1 MIRPTGYLA
10 RETVLHRLDPRI
22 KILAV
27 FVLSAGVFAAN
38 AAGAVLITAALAAV
52 ACLLRVGP
60 SRLLAEVRPMVP
72 LIALLFLLQAF
83 FAEGKPVEV
92 PLLRGL
98 GVSLQGIR
106 LGLFVGWQFAC
117 LLTTASFLTM
127 TTAPSE
133 IVAAI
138 ERILHP
144 LRRLGVPSRD
154 LAMGASVA
162 LRFLPVYLEELDR
175 IRTARAARGGGGPRQ
190 GIGARFRAARMTA
203 VQVLL
208 GTFRRAGE
216 LADAIEARGYAGQ
229 PATTLRELRIAGPDR
244 IALVCLALFAAG
256 LTAGRIWG

>member
-1 MIRPTGYLA
+1 MIRPAGYLVRDTA
-10 RETVLHRLDPRI
+10 LHRLDPRV

-38 AAGAVLITAALAAV
+38 GVDALLITAVLAGGALLAGIGV
-52 ACLLRVGP
+52 
-60 SRLLAEVRPMVP
+60 SRLFAELRPMTPV
-72 LIALLFLLQAF
+72 IALLFCLQAL
-83 FAEGKPVEV
+83 FAEGAPVDLPV
-92 PLLRGL
+92 LREL
-98 GVSLQGIR
+98 GVSPQGIR
-106 LGLFVGWQFAC
+106 LGLFVSWQIAC
-117 LLTTASFLTM
+117 LLIAASLLTM
-127 TTAPSE
+127 TTPPSE

-175 IRTARAARGGGGPRQ
+175 IRTARAARGGELPRQ
-190 GIGARFRAARMTA
+190 GIGARFRTARMTA
-203 VQVLL
+203 VHVLL
-208 GTFRRAGE
+208 STFRRAGE

-229 PATTLRELRIAGPDR
+229 QATTLRELRIANRDR
-244 IALVCLALFAAG
+244 IALTGLALLAAG

>member
-10 RETVLHRLDPRI
+10 RETALHRLDPRV

-27 FVLSAGVFAAN
+27 FVLSAGVFAASGVN
-38 AAGAVLITAALAAV
+38 AVLITAVLAGG
-52 ACLLRVGP
+52 ACLVRVGP
-60 SRLLAEVRPMVP
+60 SRLIAELQPMIP
-72 LIALLFLLQAF
+72 FIALLFCLQAL
-83 FAEGKPVEV
+83 FAEGAPIDLPV
-92 PLLRGL
+92 LREL
-98 GVSLQGIR
+98 GVSLQGVRI
-106 LGLFVGWQFAC
+106 GLFVSWQFTC
-117 LLTTASFLTM
+117 LLTAASFLTM
-127 TTAPSE
+127 TTGPAE

-175 IRTARAARGGGGPRQ
+175 IRTARAARGGELPQ
-190 GIGARFRAARMTA
+190 GIRARFRAARMTA
-203 VQVLL
+203 VSVLL

-229 PATTLRELRIAGPDR
+229 QATTLRELRISNRDR
-244 IALVCLALFAAG
+244 IALMGLALLAAG

>member
-10 RETVLHRLDPRI
+10 RETALHRLDPRV

-38 AAGAVLITAALAAV
+38 GVDAVLITAALAGG
-52 ACLLRVGP
+52 ACLVRVGP
-60 SRLLAEVRPMVP
+60 SRIFAELRPMIPFIV
-72 LIALLFLLQAF
+72 LLFCLQAL
-83 FAEGKPVEV
+83 FAEGAPVDLPV
-92 PLLRGL
+92 LREL
-98 GVSLQGIR
+98 GVSLQGVR
-106 LGLFVGWQFAC
+106 LGLFVSWQFAC
-117 LLTTASFLTM
+117 LLTAASFLTM
-127 TTAPSE
+127 TTGPAE

-154 LAMGASVA
+154 LAMGASIA

-175 IRTARAARGGGGPRQ
+175 IRTARAARGGDMPGQ

-203 VQVLL
+203 VSVLL

-229 PATTLRELRIAGPDR
+229 PATTLRELRISRTDRMALAG
-244 IALVCLALFAAG
+244 LLLFAAG